1 MTYSDFI
8 TLMMIFFIVV
18 YTLTP
23 GVERVRFEEFVAPF
37 QGSRAIIDMP
47 EDGGIQVSQDLSI
60 RMSAF
65 DRFMQV
71 VEDLDA
77 QDDVTIEFEADF
89 IRITLQEPVSFN
101 TYSSVLLERSRLIL
115 RELARVVESFEAEPI
130 HRIYVNGHTDN
141 VPIRAGAPRYQSN
154 WELGGARATSVIN
167 FLVESGDLS
176 ELLFVPSSFAEHNPV
191 TSNDTPQGR
200 AQNRRVELLL
210 HFGDNDLTSS
220 NQI

>member
-37 QGSRAIIDMP
+37 QGKRVIVELP
-47 EDGGIQVSQDLSI
+47 EDGGLQISPELGI

-71 VEDLDA
+71 VEELGA
-77 QDDVTIEFEADF
+77 QDEVSVEFEADF

-101 TYSSVLLERSRLIL
+101 TYSSVLLERSRVIL
-115 RELARVVESFEAEPI
+115 NELARVIQSFDAEPI
-130 HRIYVNGHTDN
+130 ERIYVNGHTDN

-154 WELGGARATSVIN
+154 WELGGARAISVIE
-167 FLVESGDLS
+167 FLAESGNLPAS
-176 ELLFVPSSFAEHNPV
+176 MFVPSSFAEYSPV
-191 TSNDTPQGR
+191 TSNETAQGR
-200 AQNRRVELLL
+200 SRNRRVEMLIF
-210 HFGDNDLTSS
+210 FGDTYPTIN
-220 NQI
+220 NQV